1 MGSITNLE
9 IYAKENNVPIIQK
22 EGLNFLI
29 EYIKQNNVKT
39 ILEIGTAIGY
49 SSINMALVSDDIQ
62 ITTIERNEKMYKQ
75 AIKNIKDFNLENR
88 INVIYGDAL
97 DTVVQGKYDLI
108 FIDAAKAQYIKFFE
122 KYKQNL
128 QMNGTIITDNLN
140 FHGLALHPEEIHSK
154 NLKALVRKINNYK
167 DFLINN
173 KEFQTVFYEIG
184 DGIAVSK
191 YNKMVQCQVVL
202 VEPKTNDKWTC

>member
-97 DTVVQGKYDLI
+97 DTVVQDKYDLI

-128 QMNGTIITDNLN
+128 EMNGTIITDNLN

-173 KEFQTVFYEIG
+173 KKFNTTFYEIG
-184 DGIAVSK
+184 DGISVSK
-191 YNKMVQCQVVL
+191 YNKM
-202 VEPKTNDKWTC
+202 D